1 MRVTRKM
8 VDQQLIYLNCL
19 TSKDYAL
26 SRWAPGDRHG
36 IRNQLY
42 SGERKAFPTAD
53 GYYISHDTTIGG
65 YTLNTREMFFALRI
79 ANDILKREKK

>member
-1 MRVTRKM
+1 M
-8 VDQQLIYLNCL
+8 VDNQLEFLNEK
-19 TSKDYAL
+19 TRHDYAL
-26 SRWAPGDRHG
+26 SRWAPGDRYG
-36 IRNQLY
+36 VRNQLY
-42 SGERKAFPTAD
+42 SGERKAFPTAE